1 MPTAR
6 ALVQLIH
13 ENIMRFPGDTFEYAG
28 KLKGEAIEGME
39 WVNKKTDAAF
49 EDTKAK
55 ALAELQKIH
64 DDAVVYLEDVRGQL
78 EADPS
83 RGDLITQVLDAET
96 KVQDTAKAVA
106 DATPTSDLV

>member
-6 ALVQLIH
+6 ALVQLVH

-28 KLKGEAIEGME
+28 KLKGDLSEGME
-39 WVNKKTDAAF
+39 WVTKKSDAAY
-49 EDTKAK
+49 EDTKA
-55 ALAELQKIH
+55 AARAVLQKASE
-64 DDAVVYLEDVRGQL
+64 DTVAFYNDVRGQL

-106 DATPTSDLV
+106 DAAPASDLV